1 MLIGSA
7 SRRTTCWC
15 PNSGRGW
22 RELPY
27 YDPPAKKGGKPKLVR
42 RHPCI
47 VFGTIAQDG
56 RKHAHRI
63 YVAAGG
69 AGKAELGAGPDRHPR
84 DPKKSAKLAAGQSA
98 AGCAVLWGDPKTPHL
113 LLAEGIETAAALA
126 HAHRAE
132 IESGDMTIA
141 AALSTSGVRAFVPW
155 PATRKVTIG
164 ADRDEGRPED
174 DRGFKAGESAAR
186 AFARVHHERLEIR
199 IAVPGDPGQA
209 VDWLD
214 MLRRAGVEAV
224 RSGIAAA
231 SRFEPAPQE
240 NPTDRDAEPDFPI
253 RSRSRAISASWSSA
267 QRRTLALRSSARRSW
282 PWRRRVMPRPLP
294 TSGPFAV

>member
-1 MLIGSA
+1 MPS
-7 SRRTTCWC
+7 T
-15 PNSGRGW
+15 PVVGW
-22 RELPY
+22 RALPY
-27 YDPPAKKGGKPKLVR
+27 YDPPPKKGGKPKLVG

-69 AGKAELGAGPDRHPR
+69 AGKAELGVDPDGHPR

-132 IESGDMTIA
+132 IESGEITIA
-141 AALSTSGVRAFVPW
+141 AALSTSGVRTFVPW
-155 PATRKVTIG
+155 PATRKVTIA
-164 ADRDEGRPED
+164 ADRDESKPQT
-174 DRGFKAGESAAR
+174 DRAFKAGESAAR
-186 AFARVHHERLEIR
+186 AFALAHRERLEVY
-199 IAVPGDPGQA
+199 IALPGDPGED

-240 NPTDRDAEPDFPI
+240 NPTASDAEPGSPDPEQI
-253 RSRSRAISASWSSA
+253 ERDLSELVERAKADPGRSVRARGGRGAG
-267 QRRTLALRSSARRSW
+267 
-282 PWRRRVMPRPLP
+282 RRRVMPRPRP